1 METQKLAKG
10 IGCSVSKK
18 VHPSIIYLYN
28 RKKKKRQPM
37 KSWSMNVGE
46 GSSTTLSWL
55 CKLHKS
61 ENGIGPIYF
70 FISDT

>member
-28 RKKKKRQPM
+28 RKKKKKAAHEIMINECWRR
-37 KSWSMNVGE
+37 VFHYTE
-46 GSSTTLSWL
+46 LAV
-55 CKLHKS
+55 
-61 ENGIGPIYF
+61 
-70 FISDT
+70 